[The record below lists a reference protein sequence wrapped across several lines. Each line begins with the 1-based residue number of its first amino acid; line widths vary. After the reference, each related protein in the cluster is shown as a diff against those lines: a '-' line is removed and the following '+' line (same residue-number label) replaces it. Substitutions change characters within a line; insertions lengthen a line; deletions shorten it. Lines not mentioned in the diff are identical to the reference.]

1 MAFFEVE
8 DLVSY
13 YGKVEVV
20 GQVSITAG
28 AGETVALL
36 GRNGAGKSAL
46 MRTIMGL
53 RPPIRQSGQVR
64 FQGQEITGLPTHEIV
79 KLGISLAP
87 DDHRIFP
94 HLSVEENLI
103 LAQTLTPRSRRE
115 GDVVAIAPP
124 AATVAC

>member
-1 MAFFEVE
+1 MAYFEVE

-20 GQVSITAG
+20 SHVSITAE

-53 RPPIRQSGQVR
+53 SPPLRQSGRVR
-64 FQGQEITGLPTHEIV
+64 LDGRDITGLP
-79 KLGISLAP
+79 P
-87 DDHRIFP
+87 HRIARLGSAWPWRSPNIP
-94 HLSVEENLI
+94 HLVEE
-103 LAQTLTPRSRRE
+103 
-115 GDVVAIAPP
+115 G
-124 AATVAC
+124 